1 MNEVKLLTKRDLMEN
16 ILIQTKELGIDK
28 LIHEFVILD
37 KSSYDHVFS
46 LYFCIEK
53 LASPMLA
60 AVPKEMKSRKDLYK
74 AIKQVLYVSGKWSA
88 LADFYFIM
96 NFRDLTSNKFTVTT
110 VCETETNFIRKY
122 VQNNRIV
129 TITLSDSLYAVLCD
143 VSTLYIERMN
153 YHDSVTTN

>member
-1 MNEVKLLTKRDLMEN
+1 MNEVKILTKRDLMEN
-16 ILIQTKELGIDK
+16 ILIRTKELGIDK
-28 LIHEFVILD
+28 LIHEFVTLD

-60 AVPKEMKSRKDLYK
+60 EVPKEMKSREVLYK
-74 AIKQVLYVSGKWSA
+74 AIKQVLYVAGEWTA

-129 TITLSDSLYAVLCD
+129 TITLTDSLYAVLCD
-143 VSTLYIERMN
+143 VTTLYIERMN
-153 YHDSVTTN
+153 CHDSITTN